1 MNKRKRIVVVGG
13 GFAGLNFVK
22 HIDKRR
28 YETVLVDRN
37 NYHSFPP
44 LFYQIAS
51 GGLEPGSIC
60 FPFRHELRHGKAKG
74 ASFHLGEIEWIDPT
88 AKQIKTQYE
97 TIAYDYLVL
106 AVGTTNNFFGND
118 RLRDSVFTLKSTVQA
133 LRIRNEVLSLLERAS
148 ICGDA
153 EARRRMLSF
162 TVVGGGPAGVE
173 MAGALGEMKRYILP
187 RNYPSIPPSDVT
199 IRLIEG
205 SPGLL
210 GAMSGK
216 SGTDALKYLRE
227 LMVDVRTGVV
237 MNNYSGG
244 ILSLSTGE
252 TFHSETVIWTA
263 GVTGVPLNFMNASV
277 KPARGGRLSVDSFN
291 RVASLD
297 GSVFAIGDIA
307 LMATPEYPDGH
318 PQVARVAIQQGRNL
332 ARNLNTTRIDTPFI
346 YRDKGS
352 MATVGRN
359 RAVADLWHT
368 HLSGFPAWLT
378 WMFVH
383 LLSLLGM
390 RNKIN
395 VLTDWIWDYFTY
407 STSLRLLL
415 EPSRFPLRW
424 RWGEK

>member
-1 MNKRKRIVVVGG
+1 MDKRKRIVVVGG

-28 YETVLVDRN
+28 YEVVLVDRN

-51 GGLEPGSIC
+51 SGLEPGSIC
-60 FPFRHELRHGKAKG
+60 FPFRHEFRRGKSRGVA
-74 ASFHLGEIEWIDPT
+74 FHLGEIEWIDPD
-88 AKQIKTQYE
+88 AKRIKTQYE
-97 TIAYDYLVL
+97 TILYDYLVL

-118 RLRDSVFTLKSTVQA
+118 SLRDSVFTLKSTVQA
-133 LRIRNEVLSLLERAS
+133 MRVRNEVLSRLERAS
-148 ICGDA
+148 ICGDP
-153 EARRRMLSF
+153 ESRRRMLSF

-173 MAGALGEMKRYILP
+173 IAGALGEMKRYILP

-205 SPGLL
+205 SPRLL
-210 GAMSGK
+210 GSMSAK
-216 SGTDALKYLRE
+216 SSADALRYLGE
-227 LMVDVRTGVV
+227 LMVEVHTGEV
-237 MNNYSGG
+237 MKDYSGG
-244 ILSLSTGE
+244 IMTLASGSTFP
-252 TFHSETVIWTA
+252 TATVIWTA
-263 GVTGVPLNFMNASV
+263 GVTGVPLNFLNAAI
-277 KPARGGRLSVDSFN
+277 KPAHGGRLSVDRFN

-297 GSVFAIGDIA
+297 GSVFAIGDLAI
-307 LMATPEYPDGH
+307 MTSEEYPRGH
-318 PQVARVAIQQGRNL
+318 PQVAQVAIQQGRNL
-332 ARNLNTTRIDTPFI
+332 ARNLNTTRMDTPFT

-352 MATVGRN
+352 MATIGRN
-359 RAVADLWHT
+359 RAVVDMRHS
-368 HLSGFPAWLT
+368 HLRGFPAWLA

-407 STSLRLLL
+407 STSMRLLL